1 MVLIYFTLIQC
12 NKIMVLIYFT
22 LIQCNRCTRRCSFW
36 STCTLTLSIHPSIY
50 GKVAVKAHSRD
61 VELK

>member
-1 MVLIYFTLIQC
+1 
-12 NKIMVLIYFT
+12 MVLIYFT